1 MDLAEEYKRTL
12 EQYNQMVVQM
22 KLNRGGNPTVL
33 RLLKAK
39 LEQLEKANQV
49 RLHPRDDEHSN
60 LSNSVPADHTG
71 NK

>member
-39 LEQLEKANQV
+39 LEQLENEIKTSQSGSPNDAPA
-49 RLHPRDDEHSN
+49 HPDARPPTPH
-60 LSNSVPADHTG
+60 
-71 NK
+71 